1 MIRPFSAPT
10 DTEAA
15 AVGRR
20 ELVLRWIADARG
32 WDASHGVLFWKT
44 PEGWCLSVVE
54 GFVVTAA
61 EGATR
66 DDAIRDLYRRTV
78 EARQARH
85 LVEDRSGD
93 RAQLAALGEQL
104 GLVKGGA

>member
-1 MIRPFSAPT
+1 MPFNAPT
-10 DTEAA
+10 DAEAA

-20 ELVLRWIADARG
+20 ELVLRWVADSRG

-44 PEGWCLSVVE
+44 SEGWCLSVVE
-54 GFVVTAA
+54 GFVITGA

-78 EARQARH
+78 AAQQARH
-85 LVEDRSGD
+85 HVEDRIAD
-93 RAQLAALGEQL
+93 RAQLSALGEQL

>member
-1 MIRPFSAPT
+1 MRTAYQAPT
-10 DTEAA
+10 DAEAA
-15 AVGRR
+15 AAGRR
-20 ELVLRWIADARG
+20 ESVLRWVADSRG
-32 WDASHGVLFWKT
+32 WDASHGVLFWRS
-44 PEGWCLSVVE
+44 PEGWCLSVVD
-54 GFVVTAA
+54 GFVVTSA

-85 LVEDRSGD
+85 HVEDRSGD

-104 GLVKGGA
+104 GLVGR

>member
-1 MIRPFSAPT
+1 MTRPFSAPT
-10 DTEAA
+10 DAEAA

-20 ELVLRWIADARG
+20 ELVLRWIADSRG

-54 GFVVTAA
+54 GFVITSA

-85 LVEDRSGD
+85 HVEDRSGD